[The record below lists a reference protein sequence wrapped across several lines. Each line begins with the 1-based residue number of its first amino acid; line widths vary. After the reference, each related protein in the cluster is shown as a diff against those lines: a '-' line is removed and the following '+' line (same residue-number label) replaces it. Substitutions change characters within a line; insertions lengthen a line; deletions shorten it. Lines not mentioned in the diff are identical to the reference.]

1 MSKKRDLTSID
12 DESRQATKS
21 SSRSEIDAFLQRA
34 TTLGPVS
41 PGARGRLVFALD
53 ATMSRQPTWDL
64 ACELQAEMFDAAGE
78 AGKLAVQLVYFR
90 GFGECQASKWANNTA
105 MLRDMMVKIDCR
117 GGHTQIRKVLAHI
130 KRSAKSN
137 PVAALVYVGDAMEE
151 NIDQLCQMAGEIG
164 LMGVKAFMFHEGQDP
179 IAGKAFR
186 EIARLTGGAYM
197 PFNTAAADEL
207 RAMLGAVATYAAGG
221 RPALESSPNKAAKLL
236 ASRIGR

>member
-1 MSKKRDLTSID
+1 MNI
-12 DESRQATKS
+12 
-21 SSRSEIDAFLQRA
+21 FLFFFLEA
-34 TTLGPVS
+34 CVVTLGSVTLGSVTLCVVTFGSVTLGSVTLCVVTLWAVTLGSVTLCAVTLGSITLCVVTLCVVTLCISGGGSERGGSERGGGGGGDGDRGGGGDPTACGFGDRGMRS
-41 PGARGRLVFALD
+41 YMRRTAARPPGGVLVFRPPACRYVVHSRASAAALL
-53 ATMSRQPTWDL
+53 R
-64 ACELQAEMFDAAGE
+64 AAG
-78 AGKLAVQLVYFR
+78 V
-90 GFGECQASKWANNTA
+90 
-105 MLRDMMVKIDCR
+105 
-117 GGHTQIRKVLAHI
+117 
-130 KRSAKSN
+130 
-137 PVAALVYVGDAMEE
+137 
-151 NIDQLCQMAGEIG
+151 GEIG